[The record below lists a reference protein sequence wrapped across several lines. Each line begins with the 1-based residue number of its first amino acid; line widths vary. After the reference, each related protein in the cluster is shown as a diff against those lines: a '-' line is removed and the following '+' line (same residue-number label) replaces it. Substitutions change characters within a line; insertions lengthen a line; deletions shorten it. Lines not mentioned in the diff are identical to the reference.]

1 MVGFIPNLAP
11 LLHYLRCIWCVDEV
25 RPPPFSP
32 DSRQAGE
39 RGAKNMTNFFRRN
52 RDLGTISVYVSY
64 SDVHCL
70 THPRPYSSNPLFGR
84 HRLSPVSLSPPARYL
99 VPLPH
104 LVHFLYT
111 GDFLLA
117 VLLGRLLEMY

>member
-70 THPRPYSSNPLFGR
+70 THPLARIVPTLCLVVTAC
-84 HRLSPVSLSPPARYL
+84 RLSPFPHQPATLSLS
-99 VPLPH
+99 H
-104 LVHFLYT
+104 ISYT
-111 GDFLLA
+111 SCT
-117 VLLGRLLEMY
+117 LEIFY